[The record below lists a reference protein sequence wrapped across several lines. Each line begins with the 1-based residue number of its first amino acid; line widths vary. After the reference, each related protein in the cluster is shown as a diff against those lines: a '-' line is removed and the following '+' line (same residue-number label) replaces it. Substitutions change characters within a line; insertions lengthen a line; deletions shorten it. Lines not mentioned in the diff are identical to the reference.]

1 MCRGSCRRLRRTQP
15 AAGPFVSI
23 LTPLQFKRR
32 RFPMSRWIKR
42 CRILISYRKESGGFG
57 RFPHHALE
65 AMAFGASQRL
75 AILTV
80 HISRKKMKVYKLH
93 ACTSASLHLQIRD
106 LGAANVARSVARN
119 EAFCHS
125 FEAIITH
132 CCSHHSLHF
141 SPCSHSHLFFL
152 VLILILV
159 SQSSWLHPSSPH
171 SSSLILFSLPLDSSS
186 AACLKWTMV
195 ETDAC

>member
-1 MCRGSCRRLRRTQP
+1 
-15 AAGPFVSI
+15 
-23 LTPLQFKRR
+23 
-32 RFPMSRWIKR
+32 MSRWIKR
-42 CRILISYRKESGGFG
+42 CRILISYRKEFGGFG

-75 AILTV
+75 AILRV
-80 HISRKKMKVYKLH
+80 NVSRKKMKVYKLH

-106 LGAANVARSVARN
+106 LGAANVTRSVARN
-119 EAFCHS
+119 EAFCYS
-125 FEAIITH
+125 FEAKITH

-141 SPCSHSHLFFL
+141 SPCSHSHPPLLSRSHSHSRFSIFLAPFF
-152 VLILILV
+152 I
-159 SQSSWLHPSSPH
+159 SSFFFSH
-171 SSSLILFSLPLDSSS
+171 SSLPLDSSS